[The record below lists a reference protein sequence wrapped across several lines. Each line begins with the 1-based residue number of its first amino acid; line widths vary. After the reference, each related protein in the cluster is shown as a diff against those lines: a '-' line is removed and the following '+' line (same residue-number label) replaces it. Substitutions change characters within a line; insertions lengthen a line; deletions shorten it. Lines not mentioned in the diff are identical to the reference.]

1 MLEPGFVWFYHH
13 SEMNPEL
20 STHSAEKLLQL
31 FEQFHYKRLHQA
43 PSCLLKKISSQVNNT
58 YIQSNLKITVKL
70 ESSLHFE
77 NFITGHVHN
86 WSKVSQMLGK

>member
-1 MLEPGFVWFYHH
+1 MHWEHEQMQIDTSHH

-86 WSKVSQMLGK
+86 